1 MMKRI
6 RQALVWLLLCAL
18 ALPSGLC
25 AQAEEADGTRP
36 LYELH
41 MSLLENEQSLL
52 VHQQV
57 TYTNDT
63 GRDLRYLMFQ
73 VYANMLRRQ
82 SSLPF
87 EGDDDPYAGGF
98 APGGADFVSVRVN
111 GEACQW
117 GMQGESE
124 CFMRVECG
132 LKAGETAQVQFT
144 YYLLLPEAQG
154 MLGAGDT
161 WRLNAFYPALCVFDE
176 FTDDYAMG
184 AMSAVCDAYFAQ
196 MSDYTVTLELPSE
209 YRVACFG
216 TPENIDEQN
225 GRISWWIEAQNV
237 REIALVLGRYK
248 EYVYELDGVTLRV
261 LSGSASAARV
271 IRKTVESALSCFGEW
286 FGAYPYDTLTVA
298 ESDCLRAGDSASGLI
313 SLNTELFSWRKRDE
327 LKEELVRQLAQQW
340 FGGWVGSNPSREPWL
355 QATLSEY
362 AQLLFVEAT
371 EGHKAYLAQLNA
383 QAIPS
388 LKVTIPGGLNVDSAA
403 DRFSS
408 RSEFQTV
415 VADRGVAVMHEL
427 RETMGEETFLEGVRL
442 YVQEKAGSI
451 ASIADFA
458 AAIDQA
464 SGRRLDEYLV
474 GMLETISDYAGHEV
488 QPYE

>member
-1 MMKRI
+1 M
-6 RQALVWLLLCAL
+6 
-18 ALPSGLC
+18 
-25 AQAEEADGTRP
+25 
-36 LYELH
+36 
-41 MSLLENEQSLL
+41 
-52 VHQQV
+52 
-57 TYTNDT
+57 
-63 GRDLRYLMFQ
+63 
-73 VYANMLRRQ
+73 
-82 SSLPF
+82 
-87 EGDDDPYAGGF
+87 
-98 APGGADFVSVRVN
+98 
-111 GEACQW
+111 
-117 GMQGESE
+117 
-124 CFMRVECG
+124 
-132 LKAGETAQVQFT
+132 
-144 YYLLLPEAQG
+144 
-154 MLGAGDT
+154 
-161 WRLNAFYPALCVFDE
+161 
-176 FTDDYAMG
+176 
-184 AMSAVCDAYFAQ
+184 
-196 MSDYTVTLELPSE
+196 
-209 YRVACFG
+209 
-216 TPENIDEQN
+216 
-225 GRISWWIEAQNV
+225 
-237 REIALVLGRYK
+237 REIALVLSRYK

-362 AQLLFVEAT
+362 AQLLFVEET
-371 EGHKAYLAQLNA
+371 EGHKAYLSQLNA

-427 RETMGEETFLEGVRL
+427 RETMGEEAFLEGVRL